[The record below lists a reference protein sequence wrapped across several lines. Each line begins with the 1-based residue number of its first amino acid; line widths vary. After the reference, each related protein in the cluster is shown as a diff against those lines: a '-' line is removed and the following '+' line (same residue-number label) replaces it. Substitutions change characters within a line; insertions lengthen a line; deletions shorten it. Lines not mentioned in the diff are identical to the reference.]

1 MAAPQVSRAPRQATR
16 VKGSTV
22 LYYVVLVLLSLIVLV
37 PILVMFMTSFKYQVD
52 ILSSTPEFIF
62 TPTLANYEQIFTKY
76 NFVRYLVN
84 SVLVGLGATIL
95 TLLAAGMGAYG
106 LARMQFPGRGLMAQT
121 TLIIRAVPPAVLAVP
136 IFALWGLWGLE
147 DGRIGLVLFYTAL
160 NLPFVIWLLIGF
172 IKQIPVELEEA
183 AIVDGANPFQVFF
196 LIMLPLLRS
205 GIAVASIFAFRI
217 AWNEFILALILTDRF
232 TRTLPV
238 QTTLFLTEQ
247 GVEWGLV
254 TAMGSILVVPPL
266 IITFL
271 AARQIIAGLTAGAV
285 KG

>member
-1 MAAPQVSRAPRQATR
+1 
-16 VKGSTV
+16 
-22 LYYVVLVLLSLIVLV
+22 
-37 PILVMFMTSFKYQVD
+37 
-52 ILSSTPEFIF
+52 
-62 TPTLANYEQIFTKY
+62 
-76 NFVRYLVN
+76 
-84 SVLVGLGATIL
+84 
-95 TLLAAGMGAYG
+95 
-106 LARMQFPGRGLMAQT
+106 
-121 TLIIRAVPPAVLAVP
+121 
-136 IFALWGLWGLE
+136 
-147 DGRIGLVLFYTAL
+147 LFYTAL

-172 IKQIPVELEEA
+172 IKQSPVELEEA